1 MSDEDS
7 TFVAKMMDDP
17 EEVTNKHIDP
27 IQVPET
33 EVSTTGGEVSRV
45 NKKISNDTNEKV
57 SNMEEK
63 VSKGLQ
69 I

>member
-27 IQVPET
+27 IQARET

-63 VSKGLQ
+63 VGKGLQ